1 MNQKTSSN
9 KRSPDLRKDGSSS
22 ESKWQ
27 RFVLGAS
34 AATLLGGGLILAA
47 WPWMQKNKLEANSDT
62 YFSGTMIKVGVV
74 LGVAWLAAPQL
85 ERFGWHRL
93 RGTMLAALLV
103 VMVLWLA
110 RPKIG
115 AWAGAIVLGGGAFF
129 ALIGWFRSLFDN
141 NPPQT
146 RSKNTE
152 RLTKNND
159 R

>member
-9 KRSPDLRKDGSSS
+9 KRNPDLRKDGSSA

-47 WPWMQKNKLEANSDT
+47 WPLMQKNKLEAAANSDI

-93 RGTMLAALLV
+93 RGTMLASLLV
-103 VMVLWLA
+103 VLVLWLA

-129 ALIGWFRSLFDN
+129 ALIGWFRSLFDK
-141 NPPQT
+141 NPPQS
-146 RSKNTE
+146 RSPQSENS
-152 RLTKNND
+152 D

>member
-1 MNQKTSSN
+1 MSQKTSSN
-9 KRSPDLRKDGSSS
+9 KRRQALQKNSPTS

-27 RFVLGAS
+27 RLALGAS
-34 AATLLGGGLILAA
+34 AAALLGGGLLIAA
-47 WPWMQKNKLEANSDT
+47 WRSMQQNTMELNSDT

-85 ERFGWHRL
+85 ERLGWHRL

-103 VMVLWLA
+103 VLVLWLA

-129 ALIGWFRSLFDN
+129 SLIGWFRGLFSDN
-141 NPPQT
+141 PSRISP
-146 RSKNTE
+146 KNH
-152 RLTKNND
+152 D
-159 R
+159 Q

>member
-1 MNQKTSSN
+1 MTQKTSR
-9 KRSPDLRKDGSSS
+9 KTRSPESRKVSSTS

-27 RFVLGAS
+27 RLALGAS

-47 WPWMQKNKLEANSDT
+47 WPWLQQNRMEANSDA

-85 ERFGWHRL
+85 ERLGWHRL

-103 VMVLWLA
+103 VLVLWLA

-115 AWAGAIVLGGGAFF
+115 AWAGAIVFGGAAFF
-129 ALIGWFRSLFDN
+129 SLIGWFRSLFDN
-141 NPPQT
+141 NPTHIRP
-146 RSKNTE
+146 RN
-152 RLTKNND
+152 LNNENPEQ
-159 R
+159 

>member
-1 MNQKTSSN
+1 MSPKPSNNRKLISSA
-9 KRSPDLRKDGSSS
+9 

-34 AATLLGGGLILAA
+34 AAALLGGGLILAGF
-47 WPWMQKNKLEANSDT
+47 NHNSSFEENSDS

-85 ERFGWHRL
+85 ERLGWHRL

-103 VMVLWLA
+103 VLVLWLA

-129 ALIGWFRSLFDN
+129 ALIGWFRSLFDSH
-141 NPPQT
+141 PSQHRT
-146 RSKNTE
+146 RKP
-152 RLTKNND
+152 
-159 R
+159 